1 MARFV
6 ALSSILRIN
15 PNRSENVDV
24 TFPSSPESEGVR
36 KAFFGEGRMNV
47 VSARSAD
54 LDRALLGVPSK
65 RMQSRLGLAGIWISR
80 YGLVVVLL
88 LIGVLKFTPGEAAG
102 IQPLVAH
109 SPLMSWMYGLLS
121 VQGVSNVI
129 GAIEIAVAALIALRP
144 LSPRASFVGSL
155 GAVVTFLLTV
165 SFLLSTPGAA
175 HLKYGFPLLGDS
187 GQFLIKDLVLLG
199 ASFWTAAEA
208 YGAARKYRPGR

>member
-1 MARFV
+1 MD
-6 ALSSILRIN
+6 L
-15 PNRSENVDV
+15 
-24 TFPSSPESEGVR
+24 
-36 KAFFGEGRMNV
+36 
-47 VSARSAD
+47 VSADSKDIDHAIQ
-54 LDRALLGVPSK
+54 GVPSA
-65 RMQSRLGLAGIWISR
+65 RIQSRLEATGIVVSR

-129 GAIEIAVAALIALRP
+129 GVIEIATAALIALRP
-144 LSPRASFVGSL
+144 LSRKASFVGSL
-155 GAVVTFLLTV
+155 AAVVTFLLTV
-165 SFLLSTPGAA
+165 SFLFSTPGAF
-175 HLKYGFPLLGDS
+175 HFMYGFPVLGDA

-208 YGAARKYRPGR
+208 FSASQGQGAQRCV